1 MMPLKTKILKY
12 ITKYY
17 VLGLCLFTTLF
28 SFSQE
33 IIEESVEVKAPKTS
47 MVDTIQRV
55 KIDGVAAVIGDFV
68 ILDSDIDK
76 QFTQLEASGVST
88 EDITRCQ
95 LFGKLLEDKLYVHH
109 AIQDS
114 IEIND
119 AEIRSY
125 VDQQLE
131 GFAEQIG
138 SMEKLIAYYKKS
150 SEKEL
155 RDEMFELNKNGKM
168 ASMMQQT
175 IIEEIE
181 VTPDEV
187 RQFFNKIAEDE
198 RPQFGTEMRVA
209 QIVVVPETTKEEVD
223 KVIKRLNE
231 FRADVLDNGASFTT
245 KAVLYTEDPGSKR
258 TGGKY
263 TLNRKRPVMAKEFR
277 EVAFSLQEGEV
288 SKPFKTD
295 FGYHIIQLEKIRGQE
310 FDIRHILLI
319 PKVTPT
325 AIKEAKEKL
334 EKVRQSILDREITFA
349 EAAREVSDEEETK
362 FDGGQLRNPE
372 TQDYNFELTK
382 MDPEL
387 YAQIQNLK
395 DNEVSP
401 VLKDQ
406 DRIHP
411 VKFKILT
418 VTSRVNEHEAN
429 FAQDYLK
436 IKALAL
442 QEKQLKAIEKWQ
454 EEKIMDTYIKINGEL
469 RSCDFNSNW
478 FKIN

>member
-1 MMPLKTKILKY
+1 MKFIINP
-12 ITKYY
+12 Y
-17 VLGLCLFTTLF
+17 VLLLSFLTTIS

-33 IIEESVEVKAPKTS
+33 IIVDPIEIEAPKTTIIDS
-47 MVDTIQRV
+47 AENSIQRV
-55 KIDGVAAVIGDFV
+55 KLDGVAAVIGDFV

-76 QFTQLEASGVST
+76 QFIQLEAGGIST
-88 EDITRCQ
+88 KDITRCQ
-95 LFGKLLEDKLYVHH
+95 LFGKLLEDKLYIHH

-114 IEIND
+114 IEVND
-119 AEIRSY
+119 AEVRSY

-209 QIVVVPETTKEEVD
+209 QIVVVPETTQEEVD
-223 KVIKRLNE
+223 KVISRLNK
-231 FRADVLDNGASFTT
+231 FRADVLDNGANFTT
-245 KAVLYTEDPGSKR
+245 KVVLYTQDPGSKS
-258 TGGKY
+258 TGGKF
-263 TLNRKRPVMAKEFR
+263 TLNRKRPIMVKEFR
-277 EVAFSLQEGEV
+277 EVAFSLQEGEI

-295 FGYHIIQLEKIRGQE
+295 FGYHIIKLEKIRGQE
-310 FDIRHILLI
+310 FDVRHILLI
-319 PKVTPT
+319 PEVTPT

-334 EKVRQSILDREITFA
+334 EKVRQSIVDGEITFA
-349 EAAREVSDEEETK
+349 EAAREASDEEETK

-387 YAQIQNLK
+387 YSQIQNLK
-395 DNEVSP
+395 DNELSP

-418 VTSRVNEHEAN
+418 VTARVDEHEAN

-436 IKALAL
+436 IKALTL
-442 QEKQLKAIEKWQ
+442 QEKQLNAIEKWQ

>member
-1 MMPLKTKILKY
+1 MMPLKIKILKFT
-12 ITKYY
+12 IKSY
-17 VLGLCLFTTLF
+17 VLGLCFLTTLS

-33 IIEESVEVKAPKTS
+33 IIGEAEVEAPTATTI
-47 MVDTIQRV
+47 DTVQRV
-55 KIDGVAAVIGDFV
+55 KLDGVAAVIGDFV

-95 LFGKLLEDKLYVHH
+95 LFGKLLEDKLYIHH

-114 IEIND
+114 LEVND
-119 AEIRSY
+119 AEVKSY

-138 SMEKLIAYYKKS
+138 SMDKLIAYYKKS

-168 ASMMQQT
+168 ASLMQQS
-175 IIEEIE
+175 IIDEIE

-187 RQFFNKIAEDE
+187 RQF
-198 RPQFGTEMRVA
+198 
-209 QIVVVPETTKEEVD
+209 
-223 KVIKRLNE
+223 LNE

-310 FDIRHILLI
+310 YDVRHILLR
-319 PKVTPT
+319 PKITNA
-325 AIKEAKEKL
+325 AIEAAKEKL
-334 EKVRQSILDREITFA
+334 EKVRQSIVDGEISFA
-349 EAAREVSDEEETK
+349 DAAREASDEKETK

-372 TQDYNFELTK
+372 TQDYSFELTK
-382 MDPEL
+382 MDPEF

-401 VLKDQ
+401 VLKDE
-406 DRIHP
+406 DRINP
-411 VKFKILT
+411 IKFKIVT
-418 VTSRVNEHEAN
+418 VTERVDEHEAT

-442 QEKQLKAIEKWQ
+442 QEKQLSAIEKWQ

-469 RSCDFNSNW
+469 RTCDFNSNW

>member
-1 MMPLKTKILKY
+1 MPLKIKNLKF
-12 ITKYY
+12 IIKYY
-17 VLGLCLFTTLF
+17 ALGLCLLTNLP
-28 SFSQE
+28 SLSQE
-33 IIEESVEVKAPKTS
+33 IIEESAKVEAPKPS
-47 MVDTIQRV
+47 VVDTIQRF

-76 QFTQLEASGVST
+76 QFTQLEAGGIST

-95 LFGKLLEDKLYVHH
+95 LFGKLLEDKLYIHH

-114 IEIND
+114 LEVND
-119 AEIRSY
+119 AEVRSY

-168 ASMMQQT
+168 ASMMQQS

-209 QIVVVPETTKEEVD
+209 QIVVYPETTKVEVD
-223 KVIKRLNE
+223 KVINRLNE

-245 KAVLYTEDPGSKR
+245 KAVLYSQDPGSKG
-258 TGGKY
+258 TGGKF
-263 TLNRKRPVMAKEFR
+263 TLNRKRPVMVKEFR
-277 EVAFSLQEGEV
+277 EVAFSLQEGEI

-295 FGYHIIQLEKIRGQE
+295 FGYHIIKLEKIRGQE

-319 PKVTPT
+319 PEITSE
-325 AIKEAKEKL
+325 AIRKAKEKL
-334 EKVRQSILDREITFA
+334 EKVRQSIVDGEITFA
-349 EAAREVSDEEETK
+349 EAASEASDEEETK

-387 YAQIQNLK
+387 YSQIQNLK

-406 DRIHP
+406 DRTHP
-411 VKFKILT
+411 VKFKILI
-418 VTSRVNEHEAN
+418 VTSRVDEHEAN

-442 QEKQLKAIEKWQ
+442 QEKQLNAIEKWQ
-454 EEKIMDTYIKINGEL
+454 EEKIMDTFIKINGEL